1 MADKKII
8 KAFECCNDEYSER
21 NDCSFSGKE
30 YAKQMR
36 ENAVIDNNG
45 NVIVS
50 EELWQ
55 QIANIIETQQ
65 EDIERL
71 KRENKILSINA
82 DNAFQ
87 DGLNEAQDLYA
98 EQVENEVRAE
108 AIKEFAD
115 RLGSYKEYRYN
126 ENCDFVP
133 YVKLSDIEKTV
144 KEMVGTDNG

>member
-1 MADKKII
+1 MTDKDII
-8 KAFECCNDEYSER
+8 KAVDYFNDEYSEC

-36 ENAVIDNNG
+36 ENAVTDKNG

-65 EDIERL
+65 AEIE
-71 KRENKILSINA
+71 KA
-82 DNAFQ
+82 
-87 DGLNEAQDLYA
+87 
-98 EQVENEVRAE
+98 RAE
-108 AIKEFAD
+108 AIREFAEEFD
-115 RLGSYKEYRYN
+115 DVLAAMRDEYAHFGRPEYGLVC
-126 ENCDFVP
+126 EV
-133 YVKLSDIEKTV
+133 VHHKLFKTV

>member
-1 MADKKII
+1 MID
-8 KAFECCNDEYSER
+8 D
-21 NDCSFSGKE
+21 KE

-65 EDIERL
+65 AEIE
-71 KRENKILSINA
+71 KA
-82 DNAFQ
+82 
-87 DGLNEAQDLYA
+87 
-98 EQVENEVRAE
+98 RAE

-115 RLGSYKEYRYN
+115 RILNYIDVGHLRPPTEI
-126 ENCDFVP
+126 CF
-133 YVKLSDIEKTV
+133 SDLDVRQIVEKIA
-144 KEMVGTDNG
+144 KEMVGAENESKCE